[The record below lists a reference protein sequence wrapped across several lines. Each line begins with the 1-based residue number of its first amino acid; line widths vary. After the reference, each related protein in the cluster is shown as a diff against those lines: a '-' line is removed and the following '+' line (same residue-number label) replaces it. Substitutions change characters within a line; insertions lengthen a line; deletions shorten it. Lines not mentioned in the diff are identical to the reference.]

1 MEFRVLDE
9 NFNQVHILDDFKS
22 AIWTDR
28 FYEAGDFTIKLSL
41 TGRNQFEIHIG
52 RYVWN
57 SMSNRIMMIEKIVI
71 ESSSDEGSDHDYFRT
86 QSGVPHGSTD
96 RLGHA

>member
-41 TGRNQFEIHIG
+41 TGRNQFDPHRTICVELDVEPNHDD
-52 RYVWN
+52 RKDCH
-57 SMSNRIMMIEKIVI
+57 RIFV
-71 ESSSDEGSDHDYFRT
+71 R
-86 QSGVPHGSTD
+86 
-96 RLGHA
+96 